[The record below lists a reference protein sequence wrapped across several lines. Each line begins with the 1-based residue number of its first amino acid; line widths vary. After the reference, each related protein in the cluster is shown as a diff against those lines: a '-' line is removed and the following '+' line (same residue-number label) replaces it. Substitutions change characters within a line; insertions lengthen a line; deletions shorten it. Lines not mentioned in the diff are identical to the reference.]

1 MLIAGRRIHPAWIVA
16 GAGFIALLAA
26 AAIRATFG
34 VLLLPLMDEFEWSR
48 ATVST
53 AASINLVVFGLSAP
67 FAAAL
72 VERFGV
78 RRVVVYALGLIAVS
92 AAAMTA
98 VTAAWQLYLLWGLTM
113 GAATGAVAPVLAATI
128 ATRWF
133 IERRGLVTGL
143 LTAANST
150 GQLVFLPLLSHLVH
164 GGWRWAMAVVGGAA
178 LIALALSALL
188 MRDRPA
194 DVGAAPYGGEMEA
207 ASNGPRPSAL
217 GVLRDVAWDRTFLV
231 LAASFFVCGA
241 TTVGLIAV
249 HLIPAGHDHGIA
261 DTQVAALLAVMGI
274 LDIAGTTGSGWL
286 TDRYDARKL
295 LAGYYAGRGVA
306 LLLLPAALSAQ
317 GPTLGVFAAFYGLDW
332 IATVPPT
339 VALATARFGRE
350 RAPIVFAWVFAAHQ
364 LGGAAAAWASGFA
377 RGTSG
382 TYDGVFLVSG
392 VLCIAAALLVL
403 RIRARRMALAPA

>member
-1 MLIAGRRIHPAWIVA
+1 VA
-16 GAGFIALLAA
+16 G
-26 AAIRATFG
+26 
-34 VLLLPLMDEFEWSR
+34 
-48 ATVST
+48 
-53 AASINLVVFGLSAP
+53 
-67 FAAAL
+67 
-72 VERFGV
+72 
-78 RRVVVYALGLIAVS
+78 
-92 AAAMTA
+92 
-98 VTAAWQLYLLWGLTM
+98 
-113 GAATGAVAPVLAATI
+113 
-128 ATRWF
+128 
-133 IERRGLVTGL
+133 
-143 LTAANST
+143 
-150 GQLVFLPLLSHLVH
+150 
-164 GGWRWAMAVVGGAA
+164 
-178 LIALALSALL
+178 
-188 MRDRPA
+188 
-194 DVGAAPYGGEMEA
+194 
-207 ASNGPRPSAL
+207 
-217 GVLRDVAWDRTFLV
+217 DRTFLV